1 MSDLKIPNLNKNS
14 EKYLF
19 KKRLTLR
26 RKSKRK
32 LLKESFFML
41 LFSSFLIYLNYLIP
55 DKKRVF
61 DDFFDNVNK
70 LTLSLYEIGA
80 YLYEI
85 FIIVFMIIS
94 TIFVLVL
101 SYGAFSRILKISQ
114 RKSKKIPY
122 S

>member
-19 KKRLTLR
+19 KKRLSLR

-32 LLKESFFML
+32 LLNESFFML

-70 LTLSLYEIGA
+70 LNLGLYELGA

-85 FIIVFMIIS
+85 LIIVFMIIS